1 MFIIKKI
8 IDMKSIKV
16 ISIFLFLG
24 LITRCSFQY
33 KEKDIVLPAHA
44 HNDYEQANPLVDAIG
59 YKFKS
64 IEVDVFSIGDSL
76 FLAHDFNQIKPG
88 NTLRKLYLD
97 PLKEIIS
104 KNNGSVYGEGTELI
118 LLVDIKDDGL
128 KTYKILHKILESYKG
143 MFTSY
148 NQNVKKTGPIAA
160 IVSGNRPFEY
170 MKNQVV
176 RYASY
181 DGRISD
187 LDSGIASSLMPL
199 VSDNWQSHFKWNG
212 VGKMSA
218 DEMSKLD
225 LIVNKCHKNGYMLRF
240 WATPDK
246 PGIERDAVWNELIKA
261 GVDLIGSDD
270 PEDLQAMFLKL

>member
-1 MFIIKKI
+1 MKLI
-8 IDMKSIKV
+8 KSIG
-16 ISIFLFLG
+16 LFL
-24 LITRCSFQY
+24 LLAVITNCGF
-33 KEKDIVLPAHA
+33 KGEEKDIVIPAHS
-44 HNDYEQANPLVDAIG
+44 HNDYEQAKPLIDAIN

-64 IEVDVFSIGDSL
+64 IEVDVFSVGDSL
-76 FLAHDFNQIKPG
+76 FIAHDFNQIKPG
-88 NTLRKLYLD
+88 KTLRKLYID
-97 PLKEIIS
+97 PLKKIIS

-128 KTYKILHKILESYKG
+128 KTYKLLHKILESYKG

-148 NQNVKKTGPIAA
+148 NQNVKKTGSIAV

-170 MKNQVV
+170 IKNQIV

-187 LDSGIASSLMPL
+187 IDLGIASSLMPL
-199 VSDNWQSHFKWNG
+199 ISDNWQHHFKWNG

-218 DEMSKLD
+218 DEITKLD

-240 WATPDK
+240 WNTPDK
-246 PGIERDAVWNELIKA
+246 PGIERDAVWKELKNA
-261 GVDLIGSDD
+261 QVDLIGSNDSR
-270 PEDLQAMFLKL
+270 DLKNMLKKQ

>member
-1 MFIIKKI
+1 MKTIKILCFFLIYGIITSC
-8 IDMKSIKV
+8 DFQSEDKV
-16 ISIFLFLG
+16 LVI
-24 LITRCSFQY
+24 
-33 KEKDIVLPAHA
+33 PAHA
-44 HNDYEQANPLVDAIG
+44 HNDYEHKQPLLGALN

-64 IEVDVFSIGDSL
+64 IEVDVFSVGDSL
-76 FLAHDFNQIKPG
+76 FLAHDFSQIKQG
-88 NTLRKLYLD
+88 ITLRKLYLD

-118 LLVDIKDDGL
+118 LLVDIKDDSL
-128 KTYKILHKILESYKG
+128 KTYKLLHKILESYNG

-148 NQNVKKTGPIAA
+148 NKNIKKTGSIGV

-176 RYASY
+176 RYAGY

-187 LDSGIASSLMPL
+187 LDLGIASSLMPL
-199 VSDNWQSHFKWNG
+199 VSDNWQRHFKWNG
-212 VGKMSA
+212 VG
-218 DEMSKLD
+218 EMPSSEKDKLE
-225 LIVNKCHKNGYMLRF
+225 LIVQKAHKDGYILRF

-246 PGIERDAVWNELIKA
+246 PGTERDAVWNKLKKS

-270 PEDLQAMFLKL
+270 LKGLHTIFYSNK